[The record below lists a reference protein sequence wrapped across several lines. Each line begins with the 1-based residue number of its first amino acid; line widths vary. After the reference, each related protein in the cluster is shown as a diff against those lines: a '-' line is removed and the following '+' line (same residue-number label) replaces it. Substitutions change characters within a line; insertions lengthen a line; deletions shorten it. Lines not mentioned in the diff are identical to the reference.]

1 MVEYHEGVQGF
12 GYLLTSG
19 FKILHVVGHR
29 LRSAFVGANFDSI
42 WEQNRS
48 PPSKQPPALCLCGLQ
63 KLPVS
68 GRQGR
73 VKGLLRQEQGD
84 CTRGFLYHFWRK
96 DSLLVQR
103 TAWKQNRGLPGKE
116 TQDKRQQRETSWR
129 LLQLNLSDNA
139 RNTRVHIEGRRTQVF
154 SHLPSNP
161 LIQDCF

>member
-1 MVEYHEGVQGF
+1 MWRLECHEGVQGF

-29 LRSAFVGANFDSI
+29 LRSTFVGANFDSI

-73 VKGLLRQEQGD
+73 VDGLLRQEQGD

-96 DSLLVQR
+96 DGLLLQR
-103 TAWKQNRGLPGKE
+103 TAWEQNPGLPGKE
-116 TQDKRQQRETSWR
+116 RQDKRQRIETSWR

-139 RNTRVHIEGRRTQVF
+139 RNTRIHIEGRRTQAF
-154 SHLPSNP
+154 SHLASNP
-161 LIQDCF
+161 LI